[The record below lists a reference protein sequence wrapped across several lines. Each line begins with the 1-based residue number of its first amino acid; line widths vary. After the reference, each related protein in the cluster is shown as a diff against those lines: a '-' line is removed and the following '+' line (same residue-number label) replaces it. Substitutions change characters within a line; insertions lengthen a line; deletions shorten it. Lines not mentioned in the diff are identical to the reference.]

1 MMRYPS
7 LFMGFWLLAEIC
19 FASGCANST
28 SSSNTKTNPV
38 ARSGPGVQ
46 QSAGAVQNVRQ
57 AGKRV
62 ADSGEL
68 KHFALAYYEFVVAN
82 NRGPASV
89 EDLRGALTPKM
100 IQALKDNSVY
110 VVIWNIRNPS
120 SETIIAYVAEPDS
133 YGTRMVAKGDGSVV
147 RMTQEEFDKAKPK
160 R

>member
-1 MMRYPS
+1 MIRNSSPS
-7 LFMGFWLLAEIC
+7 VSFCLLAGVC
-19 FASGCANST
+19 FATGCANST
-28 SSSNTKTNPV
+28 SSSSAKTAPGTK
-38 ARSGPGVQ
+38 SGPGVQ
-46 QSAGAVQNVRQ
+46 QSAGVVQNVRQ

-62 ADSGEL
+62 ADSAEFHNL
-68 KHFALAYYEFVVAN
+68 ALAYYEFVIAN

-89 EDLRGALTPKM
+89 QDLRGGLTPRM
-100 IQALKDNSVY
+100 IEALKDDSVY
-110 VVIWNIRNPS
+110 VVIWKIRNPS

>member
-1 MMRYPS
+1 MIRNSSPS
-7 LFMGFWLLAEIC
+7 VSFCLLAGVC
-19 FASGCANST
+19 FATGCTNST
-28 SSSNTKTNPV
+28 SSSSAKTSPGK
-38 ARSGPGVQ
+38 SGPGVQ
-46 QSAGAVQNVRQ
+46 QSAGVVQNVRQ

-62 ADSGEL
+62 ADSAEFHNL
-68 KHFALAYYEFVVAN
+68 ALAYYEFVIAN

-89 EDLRGALTPKM
+89 QDLRGGLTPRM
-100 IQALKDNSVY
+100 IEALKDDSVY

>member
-1 MMRYPS
+1 M
-7 LFMGFWLLAEIC
+7 
-19 FASGCANST
+19 
-28 SSSNTKTNPV
+28 
-38 ARSGPGVQ
+38 
-46 QSAGAVQNVRQ
+46 
-57 AGKRV
+57 
-62 ADSGEL
+62 ADSAEFHNL
-68 KHFALAYYEFVVAN
+68 ALAYYEFVIAN

-89 EDLRGALTPKM
+89 QDLRGGLTPRM
-100 IQALKDNSVY
+100 IEALKDDSVY